1 MSWSTRD
8 ERNIQG
14 RKRRGYNC
22 VEEGQIVKKKKPLT
36 TSSILEEGEQWEM
49 LVDLKK
55 KLVFP
60 NIVQTTL
67 RPDIVIWSENNK
79 RLAMIEL
86 TAPWESRCEEAF
98 ERKTAKY
105 ADLLAQCRALGW
117 NSWLFPVEVGA
128 RGFHAKSLWR
138 LFMAF
143 GVTGKE
149 RKRAVA
155 RMATAA
161 ERASSWLWLKREER
175 SWKPTTDT

>member
-1 MSWSTRD
+1 M
-8 ERNIQG
+8 IQFA
-14 RKRRGYNC
+14 K
-22 VEEGQIVKKKKPLT
+22 EGQTVKKKPLT
-36 TSSILEEGEQWEM
+36 TPSILDEGEQLEM

-55 KLVFP
+55 KVVFP

-67 RPDIVIWSENNK
+67 RPDIVIWSEKNK

-86 TAPWESRCEEAF
+86 TVPWESRCEEAF

-117 NSWLFPVEVGA
+117 HSWLFPVEVGA
-128 RGFHAKSLWR
+128 RGFPAKSLWR